1 MIAGNPARRRAATAL
16 LLLLTI
22 GAPASTVPVQ
32 TQGMWPF
39 QLEWTQDGEG
49 VEYHL
54 LCVNGQCTPLAAARI
69 KGTTW
74 RAPLP
79 MLPRGEY
86 RLVVAACGSGGCTE
100 GTPDIAIRI
109 LAPQP
114 RRPPLDILSATPPR
128 TGDR

>member
-1 MIAGNPARRRAATAL
+1 MIAGNRARSCAALAVA
-16 LLLLTI
+16 LLLTI

-39 QLEWTQDGEG
+39 QLEWTHDGEG

-54 LCVNGQCTPLAAARI
+54 LCVNGQCTPLAAAQI
-69 KGTTW
+69 EGTTW

-86 RLVVAACGSGGCTE
+86 RLVVAACGSGGCTD
-100 GTPDIAIRI
+100 GTPDISIRI

-114 RRPPLDILSATPPR
+114 RRPPLEIVSTQPR
-128 TGDR
+128 RGDR